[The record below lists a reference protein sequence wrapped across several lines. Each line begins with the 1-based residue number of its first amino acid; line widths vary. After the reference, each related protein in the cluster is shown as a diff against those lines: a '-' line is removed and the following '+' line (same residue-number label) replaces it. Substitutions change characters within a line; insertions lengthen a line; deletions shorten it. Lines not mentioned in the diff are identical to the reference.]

1 MKMKEIGPKG
11 GVHPKFYYVD
21 LPLVDLDLIDSEL
34 SSPGPRNY
42 HGCSDPVTEYLK

>member
-1 MKMKEIGPKG
+1 MKMKEIGSKG

-21 LPLVDLDLIDSEL
+21 LPLVDPDLIDSEL

-42 HGCSDPVTEYLK
+42 HGSLDVLTL